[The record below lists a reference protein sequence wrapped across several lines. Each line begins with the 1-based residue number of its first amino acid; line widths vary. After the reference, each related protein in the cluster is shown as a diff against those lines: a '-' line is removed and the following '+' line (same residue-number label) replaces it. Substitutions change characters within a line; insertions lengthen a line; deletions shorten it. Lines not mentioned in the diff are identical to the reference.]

1 MKYEFEN
8 DNERER
14 ERNGNETI
22 IHDRNRI
29 VFGGNNGVIDLWII
43 IMFTKLT

>member
-8 DNERER
+8 ENEFENER
-14 ERNGNETI
+14 NDDETI

-29 VFGGNNGVIDLWII
+29 EFGEKWSY
-43 IMFTKLT
+43 